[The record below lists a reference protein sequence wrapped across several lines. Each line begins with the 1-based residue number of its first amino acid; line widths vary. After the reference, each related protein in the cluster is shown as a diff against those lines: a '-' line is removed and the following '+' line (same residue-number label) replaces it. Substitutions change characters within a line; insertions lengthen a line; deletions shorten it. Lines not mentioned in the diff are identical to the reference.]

1 MVSANYVAVSV
12 LSPFLGR
19 LGDIFGRR
27 NILIAGNSFAAI
39 GCIISATAQ
48 SVNAVIGGVV
58 LIGIGSAGHQV
69 AWGCI
74 GEVVPRNYR
83 PIAIAACVAGAL
95 IGMFPNFLETNME
108 IIDEE

>member
-69 AWGCI
+69 AWGV
-74 GEVVPRNYR
+74 GLYWGG
-83 PIAIAACVAGAL
+83 GA
-95 IGMFPNFLETNME
+95 
-108 IIDEE
+108 EELSAYCYCSF